1 MAEEK
6 QFLSVSQF
14 AKLVGVHPQT
24 VRSWDV
30 KGEVKPHHR
39 TFGGKRFYS
48 KEQVNELFESSCIKE
63 GSNKI

>member
-1 MAEEK
+1 MADQSK
-6 QFLSVSQF
+6 YLSISQF

-39 TFGGKRFYS
+39 TLGGKRFYTTA
-48 KEQVNELFESSCIKE
+48 QVEEFFESCMKE